1 MYISCRVFF
10 YQKVVRMDESR
21 KENIQ
26 EEVRREKVI
35 AVEIYNGGDLA
46 GAKELTVK
54 AHNLD
59 RIDEGKNIIDD
70 ACRILPGEKEKQV
83 NERPEDQPLS
93 RVTDLVNQSRMM
105 NGGERKR
112 KEPPST
118 NTLHVPH
125 QIRRINEDGHINCD
139 LELTTSLVQS
149 ALDDV
154 DTMYAPTSQY
164 NSIGAAAEGNQASK
178 DCDEAERVEI
188 VNEEDPY
195 VVDMSVPDPD
205 FYHFDKD
212 RIESSF
218 GENEV
223 WALYDDYGILPR
235 NYAFVHKVVSQEPFK
250 LCISWLNCKKNDEL
264 GPMKWIESYYYKTS
278 GNFSVGKRTVWAL
291 YENWSPAW
299 DITISLEVMNKFEM
313 VEVQQDFDDEKGVR
327 VAPLVKL
334 PGFHNIFCRHPT
346 RKTYPREELFRF
358 SHQVPFHLLTGEEG
372 ENAPKGCL
380 ELDPAALTPELLKA
394 FIEDEMGEVGNALDK
409 PEKQANEILETIN
422 NI

>member
-1 MYISCRVFF
+1 
-10 YQKVVRMDESR
+10 MDESR
-21 KENIQ
+21 NENIH
-26 EEVRREKVI
+26 EEARGTKVT
-35 AVEIYNGGDLA
+35 AVEMHNGGDLH
-46 GAKELTVK
+46 GATELAVK

-59 RIDEGKNIIDD
+59 CIDEASNIIDD
-70 ACRILPGEKEKQV
+70 ACRILGGEKEKHV
-83 NERPEDQPLS
+83 YERPEDQPLT
-93 RVTDLVNQSRMM
+93 RVTDLVDQSRMM
-105 NGGERKR
+105 NEGERKR

-125 QIRRINEDGHINCD
+125 QIRRISEDGHINCD
-139 LELTTSLVQS
+139 LELTPNLVQS

-154 DTMYAPTSQY
+154 DTLYDPTSQY
-164 NSIGAAAEGNQASK
+164 NNIGAAAEPNQASK

-313 VEVQQDFDDEKGVR
+313 VEVQEDFDDEKGVK

-334 PGFHNIFCRHPT
+334 PGFHNIFCRHST
-346 RKTYPREELFRF
+346 HKTYPREELFRF

-372 ENAPKGCL
+372 ENAPKDCL

-409 PEKQANEILETIN
+409 PETQANEILETIN